1 VTFSGTAGQRVG
13 LLTQPN
19 NLCVNHTIT
28 APDGTTQLYSNFN
41 CSTDFS
47 DVVVLP
53 TTGTYTMFVNPNRE
67 QIGTTTF
74 TLYPVPPD
82 VTGTIAV
89 NGTAAS
95 LTTTTPGQNGSL
107 TFSGTAGQRVSLLT
121 EYSSFCSGV
130 KITEPDGTTQLYS
143 NFNCGSAFSD
153 VLILPTTGTYTIFAN
168 VNAEQVG
175 NASFTLYNDP
185 ADASATITPG
195 GGSVA
200 LTASVPGQN
209 INLTF
214 SGAAGDR
221 VSLLMQLNSGLTPGC
236 SPLVV
241 LQPNGTTQ
249 VFSNTCANSSS
260 FFTGV
265 LTLPVTGTYSI
276 QFNPLGTNTGTAT
289 FTLYSVPADASG
301 STTIGAA
308 VSSYATTIPGQ
319 AIRVTFTGTASQSV
333 HVNVAVV
340 SATPANPCYRVTTLD
355 PDGTTVLRGD
365 QSCSSSYSSG
375 SLTLPQNGTYTV
387 VIAPNSVAIGTFSL
401 GVITP

>member
-1 VTFSGTAGQRVG
+1 
-13 LLTQPN
+13 
-19 NLCVNHTIT
+19 
-28 APDGTTQLYSNFN
+28 
-41 CSTDFS
+41 
-47 DVVVLP
+47 
-53 TTGTYTMFVNPNRE
+53 
-67 QIGTTTF
+67 
-74 TLYPVPPD
+74 
-82 VTGTIAV
+82 
-89 NGTAAS
+89 
-95 LTTTTPGQNGSL
+95 
-107 TFSGTAGQRVSLLT
+107 VSAQT
-121 EYSSFCSGV
+121 EYSSFWSGV

-236 SPLVV
+236 SPLTV

-319 AIRVTFTGTASQSV
+319 AIRVTFTGTASPATESRLWTQTGQRCCAAIK
-333 HVNVAVV
+333 VAARVI
-340 SATPANPCYRVTTLD
+340 PADR
-355 PDGTTVLRGD
+355 
-365 QSCSSSYSSG
+365 
-375 SLTLPQNGTYTV
+375 
-387 VIAPNSVAIGTFSL
+387 
-401 GVITP
+401 